1 MFNNLMVFNA
11 FLRFFDI
18 ICTAFVPHLYLLRY
32 KFLLFTDYS
41 AQKLIK
47 LNNVEQH

>member
-11 FLRFFDI
+11 FLRFFVI
-18 ICTAFVPHLYLLRY
+18 ICTAFVPYRY

>member
-1 MFNNLMVFNA
+1 MLFYA
-11 FLRFFDI
+11 FLSE
-18 ICTAFVPHLYLLRY
+18 FVPHLYLVRY

-41 AQKLIK
+41 AQELIK